1 MVQSKYI
8 VFTSPASGRLPVAV
22 IFPDCMIHSDVAAR
36 LLATV
41 VGAGF
46 VSIAHTPEGIQ
57 VKPHGHS
64 ESLKIGSRP
73 EDKRFI
79 EKALGL

>member
-1 MVQSKYI
+1 MAQSKYI
-8 VFTSPASGRLPVAV
+8 VFTSPAFGMLPVAV

-41 VGAGF
+41 MGAGF
-46 VSIAHTPEGIQ
+46 VNIVHTPEGIH
-57 VKPHGHS
+57 VKPHGYS

-73 EDKRFI
+73 EDKWFI